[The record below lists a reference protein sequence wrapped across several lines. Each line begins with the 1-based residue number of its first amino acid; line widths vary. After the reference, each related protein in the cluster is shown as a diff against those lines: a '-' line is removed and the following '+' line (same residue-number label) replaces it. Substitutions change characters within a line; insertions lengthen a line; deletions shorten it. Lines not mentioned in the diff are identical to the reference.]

1 MSKIDIVKLRKERGL
16 SQLELARQLEIAQSH
31 LSGVENGKSQLS
43 PSKEEK
49 LKKIFNLDSFD
60 GYYIDDNIPTIQSCQ
75 SSDIEWLGNVSD
87 SDLLNQLLTRFHR
100 HAHNENIDEGHHH
113 HSHHERIEV
122 LEKSNASLLEHNN
135 MLLERNERLELK
147 LENAQATIETLR
159 NENDQLRKE
168 ILDLLRKP
176 RNHA

>member
-1 MSKIDIVKLRKERGL
+1 MPKIDIVRLRKERGL
-16 SQLELARQLEIAQSH
+16 SQLKLARQLEIAQSH

-43 PSKEEK
+43 PDKEQK

-75 SSDIEWLGNVSD
+75 SPEIEWLGNVSD

-100 HAHNENIDEGHHH
+100 HAHNEIIDEEHHH

-122 LEKSNASLLEHNN
+122 LEKSNARLLDYNN
-135 MLLERNERLELK
+135 QLLDRNERLESR
-147 LENAQATIETLR
+147 LETALETIETLR
-159 NENDQLRKE
+159 NENDRLRKD
-168 ILDLLRKP
+168 ILDLHHKSM
-176 RNHA
+176 NHV